1 MEQDENRGGSGMTV
15 KVLIK
20 RNVPRSN
27 NEEIM
32 KLFAMLRSAAM
43 NQPGYIGGETLKRVD
58 APGKYLVISSWKSV
72 DDWSRWLVSPERRQ
86 IQERIDALTDSET
99 KFEVYEH

>member
-1 MEQDENRGGSGMTV
+1 MAV

-20 RNVPRSN
+20 RNVPQSN
-27 NEEIM
+27 NEELM

-43 NQPGYIGGETLKRVD
+43 HQPGYIGGETLKRVD
-58 APGKYLVISSWKSV
+58 APGKYLVISSWESV
-72 DDWSRWLVSPERRQ
+72 DDWSRWLVSSERRQ
-86 IQERIDALTDSET
+86 IQERIDDLTDSET